1 MNLGHPQGMPLR
13 WMVVDEF
20 GAPTRNAL
28 TVDGCGWDWAPTRD
42 APTVDGCGWDWAP
55 TRDAPTVD
63 DYGICNTSSVH
74 RMGFSMMYSAIFSYA
89 RWSRM
94 MCS

>member
-1 MNLGHPQGMPLR
+1 MKFLKCVNLGDVFINDLFSNPFTVGASLVGALNTIDVDKFNMDN
-13 WMVVDEF
+13 VDEF
-20 GAPTRNAL
+20 G
-28 TVDGCGWDWAPTRD
+28 APTRD
-42 APTVDGCGWDWAP
+42 APTVDG
-55 TRDAPTVD
+55 
-63 DYGICNTSSVH
+63 YGICNTSSVH